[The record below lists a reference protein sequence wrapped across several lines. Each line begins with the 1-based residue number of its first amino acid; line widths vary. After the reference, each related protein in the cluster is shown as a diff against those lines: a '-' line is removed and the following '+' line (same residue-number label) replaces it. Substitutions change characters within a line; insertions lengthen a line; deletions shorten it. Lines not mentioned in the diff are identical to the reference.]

1 MAQYRRPCRS
11 LLAGAVLTVTLLFR
25 HGFFPERGS
34 TAVALVSF
42 VVYLSRGTIVED
54 RICATSSVQVGCSR
68 SGGRDRQGDDAE
80 ASQGFHLCHP
90 RNRK

>member
-1 MAQYRRPCRS
+1 MPAVSLRRAGFA
-11 LLAGAVLTVTLLFR
+11 LARLWRDR

-80 ASQGFHLCHP
+80 ASQGFHLYHP